1 MKVGITCYPTFG
13 GSGIV
18 ATALGQHLAQRGHTV
33 HFISSALPNRLMG
46 LSDHVF
52 FHAVEAMNY
61 PLFEFVPYDLALAT
75 KMVQVTQEH
84 DLDLLHVHYA
94 IPHSISGYLAREMVA
109 PRKLPLITT
118 LHGTDITLVG
128 RDHSYLQ
135 VTRFGI
141 QKSDG
146 VTAVSEYLRRA
157 TQEEFC
163 GECDIRTIPNF
174 VDVERTKRFNNPEH
188 RLRFAP
194 RGEKVVIHI
203 SNFRPV
209 KRVGDVI
216 RIFARIQQQVPAV
229 LLMIGDGS
237 ERSKAQYLVRE
248 MGLSGRVHFLGT
260 VGLVENYLS
269 TADLMLLTS
278 QTESFG
284 LSALEAMACKV
295 PVVATRVGGVPEVV
309 GDGRSGLLFE
319 VGDVDGMAGGALEI
333 LSPAKLE
340 SFRHAA
346 RQRAKEKFSAHH
358 IIPIYESFYREVL
371 ARS

>member
-1 MKVGITCYPTFG
+1 
-13 GSGIV
+13 
-18 ATALGQHLAQRGHTV
+18 
-33 HFISSALPNRLMG
+33 
-46 LSDHVF
+46 
-52 FHAVEAMNY
+52 
-61 PLFEFVPYDLALAT
+61 
-75 KMVQVTQEH
+75 MVQVTQEQ

-141 QKSDG
+141 QQSDG

-163 GECDIRTIPNF
+163 DECDIRTIPNF
-174 VDVERTKRFNNPEH
+174 VDIERTKRFDNPEH

-194 RGEKVVIHI
+194 QGEKVVIHI
-203 SNFRPV
+203 SNFRPL

-216 RIFARIQQQVPAV
+216 RIFGRIQQQIPAV

-237 ERSKAQYLVRE
+237 ERAKAQYLARE

-269 TADLMLLTS
+269 TADVMLLTS

-295 PVVATRVGGVPEVV
+295 PVVATRVGGFPRWSVTAGQVYYS
-309 GDGRSGLLFE
+309 RW
-319 VGDVDGMAGGALEI
+319 GMW
-333 LSPAKLE
+333 
-340 SFRHAA
+340 
-346 RQRAKEKFSAHH
+346 KEWPTEPWRF
-358 IIPIYESFYREVL
+358 
-371 ARS
+371 